1 MSISARS
8 AFIIAALTPLLAFAA
23 DAPPGSGSPN
33 ASGSKWL
40 YAGEMQG
47 IEFRLQ
53 MAGACKDGSK
63 VALRLKTSSEEDLV
77 VSFRLNDDDWRK
89 TFTQALKAGGKP
101 VTLSFAPEDGQV
113 CHPYVDQVEVSS
125 APLIHGSYREA
136 GPSAD
141 AMGADSP

>member
-8 AFIIAALTPLLAFAA
+8 TFIIAALTPLLAFAA
-23 DAPPGSGSPN
+23 DVPPGSGSQN

-47 IEFRLQ
+47 IEFQLQ
-53 MAGACKDGSK
+53 MTGACKEGSK
-63 VALRLKTSSEEDLV
+63 VAVRLKTSSEEELV

-89 TFTQALKAGGKP
+89 TFTHALKAGGKP
-101 VTLSFAPEDGQV
+101 VTLSFTPEDGQV

-125 APLIHGSYREA
+125 APLVDGSYREA

-141 AMGADSP
+141 ATSADSP